1 MDLIESALS
10 AGRRTLS
17 EYESKLVLSYYG
29 IPTVQELLV
38 GSESELESAV
48 KTLGFPLVIKACAP
62 EITHKTDLNLLRLN
76 LQTKQEA
83 LDAFKFMT
91 LELAKI
97 GGGAVLVQKMA
108 KGQRELMVGMTR
120 DPQFGPCVMFGL
132 GGIFAEALEDVSF
145 RVAPLEKKDA
155 FEMMNE
161 IKGRKLLGA
170 FRGMHP
176 VDMEQLGSI
185 LINLGRL
192 GMENERV
199 QEVDVNP
206 LIIEKGSPV
215 AVDALI
221 ALN

>member
-10 AGRRTLS
+10 EGRRTLS

-29 IPTVQELLV
+29 IPIVQELLA
-38 GSESELESAV
+38 GSESELESAINA
-48 KTLGFPLVIKACAP
+48 LGFPLAIKACAP
-62 EITHKTDLNLLRLN
+62 NITHKTDLNLLKLN

-83 LDAFKFMT
+83 LDAFRFMT
-91 LELAKI
+91 LELAKL

-108 KGQRELMVGMTR
+108 RGQRELMVGMTR

-145 RVAPLEKKDA
+145 RVAPLENKDA
-155 FEMMNE
+155 LEMMNE
-161 IKGRKLLGA
+161 IRARKLLGA
-170 FRGMHP
+170 FRGMPP
-176 VDMEQLGSI
+176 VDTERLGSI
-185 LINLGRL
+185 LVNLGRL
-192 GMENERV
+192 GMENDRV

-206 LIIEKGSPV
+206 LIIDEGSLV

>member
-1 MDLIESALS
+1 MDLIESAIS
-10 AGRRTLS
+10 EGRRTLS

-38 GSESELESAV
+38 GSESELESAIQAF
-48 KTLGFPLVIKACAP
+48 GFPLAIKACAP
-62 EITHKTDLNLLRLN
+62 NITHKTDLNLLRLN

-91 LELAKI
+91 LELAKL
-97 GGGAVLVQKMA
+97 GGGAVLIQKMA
-108 KGQRELMVGMTR
+108 RGQRELMVGMTR

-155 FEMMNE
+155 LEMMNE

-170 FRGMHP
+170 FRGMRP

-185 LINLGRL
+185 LVNLGRL

-206 LIIEKGSPV
+206 LIIEEGSPV

>member
-1 MDLIESALS
+1 
-10 AGRRTLS
+10 
-17 EYESKLVLSYYG
+17 
-29 IPTVQELLV
+29 
-38 GSESELESAV
+38 
-48 KTLGFPLVIKACAP
+48 
-62 EITHKTDLNLLRLN
+62 
-76 LQTKQEA
+76 
-83 LDAFKFMT
+83 
-91 LELAKI
+91 
-97 GGGAVLVQKMA
+97 
-108 KGQRELMVGMTR
+108 MTR

-155 FEMMNE
+155 LEMMNE

-176 VDMEQLGSI
+176 VDMERLGSI
-185 LINLGRL
+185 LVNLGRL